1 MPVPWL
7 CHLLAEQTWAHYL
20 AKVSIFS
27 CKNEDDKPDLIVRI
41 KGENAWCEVLNL
53 AHSKFSVSVCSAVTV
68 VVIHII
74 IIIRIFFCLRQAQ
87 DAEVCAF

>member
-7 CHLLAEQTWAHYL
+7 CHLLAGQTWAHYL

-41 KGENAWCEVLNL
+41 KGENA
-53 AHSKFSVSVCSAVTV
+53 SKRATLKSGQIMRLMTMIVTC
-68 VVIHII
+68 
-74 IIIRIFFCLRQAQ
+74 FTNSGLST
-87 DAEVCAF
+87 AEEEKL